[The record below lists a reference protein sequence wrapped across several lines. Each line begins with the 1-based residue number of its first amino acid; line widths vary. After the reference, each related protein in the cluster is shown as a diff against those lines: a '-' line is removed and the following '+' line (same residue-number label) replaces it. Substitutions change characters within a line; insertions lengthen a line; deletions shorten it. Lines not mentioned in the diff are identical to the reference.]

1 MPTKTTK
8 KTSSVSS
15 KKKVDSA
22 KSSVKVEKKDS
33 TKKVVVK
40 RRKLDLTPTRAS
52 VVAIASQAN
61 RAKKQALID
70 KVASAEKVMSKSET
84 SARIPL
90 WVWIF
95 FWCSLLLFC
104 ISFYQAIIRP
114 QLEEELMIANSD
126 NETYW
131 VDWNGGTA
139 SLWWENSNIGDVNDG
154 LWIEEQ
160 NDLPSEVQV
169 PKTATE
175 TIEAFFNRLSNHQF
189 DEAYD
194 LFTPSLQRSSEIR
207 EHFTQFRMNP
217 FISWIQGN
225 LKPTNFKYVST
236 STYWKDRYSFDLSY
250 TLASSQETFN
260 EAWEFVVDTSW
271 DEPKISSIICTTTK
285 CSRHPIFWPE
295 SFGLMR

>member
-8 KTSSVSS
+8 KTSNVSS
-15 KKKVDSA
+15 KKKVETNKSA
-22 KSSVKVEKKDS
+22 VKVEKKDS

-52 VVAIASQAN
+52 AVAIASQAN

-70 KVASAEKVMSKSET
+70 KVASAEKVISKSESST
-84 SARIPL
+84 RIPL

-126 NETYW
+126 NEVYW

-139 SLWWENSNIGDVNDG
+139 SLWWENSSAEDANS
-154 LWIEEQ
+154 LWVEEQ
-160 NDLPSEVQV
+160 NNWTSEAQV

-175 TIEAFFNRLSNHQF
+175 TIEAFFNRLSSYQF

-217 FISWIQGN
+217 FISWIQWE

-236 STYWKDRYSFDLSY
+236 STYWKDRYSFNLSY
-250 TLASSQETFN
+250 TLVGSEESFDED
-260 EAWEFVVDTSW
+260 WEFVVDTSW
-271 DEPKISSIICTTTK
+271 D
-285 CSRHPIFWPE
+285 
-295 SFGLMR
+295 

>member
-8 KTSSVSS
+8 KTSSVGS
-15 KKKVDSA
+15 KKKVETT
-22 KSSVKVEKKDS
+22 KSSVKAEKKDS

-40 RRKLDLTPTRAS
+40 RRKLDLTPTRTIA
-52 VVAIASQAN
+52 VAIASQAN

-70 KVASAEKVMSKSET
+70 KVASAEKVINKSET
-84 SARIPL
+84 STRIPL

-114 QLEEELMIANSD
+114 QLEEELMIANGD
-126 NETYW
+126 NERYLE
-131 VDWNGGTA
+131 DWDWGTV
-139 SLWWENSNIGDVNDG
+139 SLWWENTNSDGVNNLWDEG
-154 LWIEEQ
+154 L
-160 NDLPSEVQV
+160 NDWTQEIQV
-169 PKTATE
+169 PKTAAE
-175 TIEAFFNRLSNHQF
+175 TIEAFFSRLSNHQF

-217 FISWIQGN
+217 FVSWIQGE

-250 TLASSQETFN
+250 TLANTQETFD